1 MIMIM
6 IMNMIMTMIMI
17 MIMIVMMVMVIIIV
31 VVVAVV
37 VTILVCYCYES
48 YYMHKLKHV
57 ETPVM
62 NIFEGIC
69 SDQSCVIFQ
78 LGKATDDGIAI
89 EFSPRA
95 STWILVT

>member
-1 MIMIM
+1 
-6 IMNMIMTMIMI
+6 
-17 MIMIVMMVMVIIIV
+17 
-31 VVVAVV
+31 
-37 VTILVCYCYES
+37 
-48 YYMHKLKHV
+48 
-57 ETPVM
+57 M

-69 SDQSCVIFQ
+69 SDQSRVIFQ

>member
-17 MIMIVMMVMVIIIV
+17 MIVMMVMVMVIII

-62 NIFEGIC
+62 DIFEGIC
-69 SDQSCVIFQ
+69 SDQSRVIFQ